1 MEEFGARGMGEP
13 GPHPA
18 GEPVP
23 PPPLDP
29 LHIRLVKVFVSP
41 GEVFR
46 GLAAEPAALGAIIL
60 GTVIMALAN
69 LALPTEIFEEALRT
83 QALQTGQDV
92 PGDPAMIARF
102 MKVGAVFGILVIWP
116 VIVLASAGIY
126 ALILLFGF
134 GFEGTYRQYL
144 AVTAHAVLVPALAA
158 LLLVP
163 LKIMIQDPQLTLSVG
178 SLLFFMEEGF
188 TARFLGLLD
197 LFNLWSYVL
206 VGIGAAVVDGS
217 RSPKVA
223 ISVTLGIALLIS
235 LVVAAFMG

>member
-1 MEEFGARGMGEP
+1 MEEFEARGMGESDANP
-13 GPHPA
+13 S
-18 GEPVP
+18 GESES

-29 LHIRLVKVFVSP
+29 LHIRFVKVFVSP

-60 GTVIMALAN
+60 GMVLMALAN
-69 LALPTEIFEEALRT
+69 LALPTEIFEEALR
-83 QALQTGQDV
+83 ARVLETGQDV
-92 PGDPAMIARF
+92 PGDPAMVARF
-102 MKVGAVFGILVIWP
+102 MKVGTVFGILVMWP
-116 VIVLASAGIY
+116 VIILASAGIY

-144 AVTAHAVLVPALAA
+144 AVTAHAVLVPALAG

-163 LKIMIQDPQLTLSVG
+163 LKIMTQDPQLTLSVG
-178 SLLFFMEEGF
+178 SLLFFMEEGLM
-188 TARFLGLLD
+188 ARFVGLLD
-197 LFNLWSYVL
+197 LFGLWSYVL

-235 LVVAAFMG
+235 LVVAAFTG